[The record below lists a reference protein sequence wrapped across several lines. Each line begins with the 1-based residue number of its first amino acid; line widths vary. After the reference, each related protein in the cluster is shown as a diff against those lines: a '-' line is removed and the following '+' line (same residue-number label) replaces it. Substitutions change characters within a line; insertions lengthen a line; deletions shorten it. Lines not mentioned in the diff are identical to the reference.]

1 VCVCSGCR
9 EWSVDGRS
17 RVRRGVSTSP
27 SLSARWSC
35 SCTSARHVNQLAA
48 CTRPSHPTRPGDASL
63 VLVARLRTPG
73 QQVVTCTCQWR
84 RQNFVT
90 GGGEVRVYRGSRV
103 RSPPVPVVLSVHQR
117 GSLLDALPP
126 PPGGA
131 TGTCTVQRRESV
143 AYSHSGTTS
152 R

>member
-1 VCVCSGCR
+1 VCVCVCVCSGCR
-9 EWSVDGRS
+9 ERSVDGRS

-35 SCTSARHVNQLAA
+35 SCTAARHVSQLAA

-84 RQNFVT
+84 RQNLVT
-90 GGGEVRVYRGSRV
+90 GGEVRYGSIGGV
-103 RSPPVPVVLSVHQR
+103 EYEVHQSR
-117 GSLLDALPP
+117 LYCLCINVALCSTPRP
-126 PPGGA
+126 SPW
-131 TGTCTVQRRESV
+131 RRHWYL
-143 AYSHSGTTS
+143 YSAET
-152 R
+152 